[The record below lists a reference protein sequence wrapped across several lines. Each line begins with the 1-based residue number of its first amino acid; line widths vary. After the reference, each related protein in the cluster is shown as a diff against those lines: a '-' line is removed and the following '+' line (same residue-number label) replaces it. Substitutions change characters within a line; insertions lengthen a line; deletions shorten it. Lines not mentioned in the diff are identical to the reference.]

1 MVNVDERNEF
11 LSRQQAGRFYSGSK
25 LHAVHGPAG
34 HPLKALGFSPL
45 LPAKLASRLIAGL
58 SILDTPAAFPD

>member
-25 LHAVHGPAG
+25 LPSTG
-34 HPLKALGFSPL
+34 L
-45 LPAKLASRLIAGL
+45 LA
-58 SILDTPAAFPD
+58 TP

>member
-25 LHAVHGPAG
+25 LPVHGPAG

-45 LPAKLASRLIAGL
+45 LPTKPASRLIAGL